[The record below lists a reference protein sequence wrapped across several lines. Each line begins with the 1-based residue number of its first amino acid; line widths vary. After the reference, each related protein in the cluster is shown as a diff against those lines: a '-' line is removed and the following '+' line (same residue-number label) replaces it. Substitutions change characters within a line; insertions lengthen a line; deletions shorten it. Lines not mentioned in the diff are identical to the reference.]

1 MKTAFFWHF
10 FFFVIY
16 EWFIRERNFG
26 VFEGQTY
33 SEFSVA
39 KNEYGEDFAPENSES
54 IGDIRNRARDFIK
67 SIPEQLEWVLYP
79 GSKIK
84 SFI

>member
-1 MKTAFFWHF
+1 MRTAFLAKFVTF

-16 EWFIRERNFG
+16 EWSTRERNFG

-54 IGDIRNRARDFIK
+54 IGDVRNRARDFIK
-67 SIPEQLEWVLYP
+67 SIPNQLE
-79 GSKIK
+79 
-84 SFI
+84 